1 MPFNKLGAGVAAA
14 ALMMGVAH
22 AETLR
27 DAFART
33 YTGNPTLTA
42 ERARLR
48 GTDEGVAIA
57 RAEGLPQIGAD
68 VGFTQQFGNTTAGA
82 GGSLGGGT
90 GRVVTVGPSLTM
102 PLFSGGKVRNGIKA
116 ADARVN
122 AGRADLRTVEG
133 DVFTDVVGAYMD
145 VLRDEAIVALNQGNV
160 KVLETNLQASKDRFS
175 VGDLTRTDVAQ
186 SEARLAVAHSDLA
199 NAMGKLTGSRENYRR
214 LVGVFPDKLDQPPVL
229 PALPATPEDSVD
241 IALANNPAL
250 ASIAAQRKA
259 ASYDVGVARAGR
271 LPQVSAIAGTSYNN
285 YLGTANK
292 FFGLGSAIPVEN
304 SFTTS
309 QIGVTARIP
318 LYQGGGV
325 AARVRQAR
333 AAESQTIEQSVE
345 VERQVVANTRAAY
358 ASYVAANETIAS
370 SESAVAANRLAL
382 EGVRAE
388 NTVGTRDVLDVLNA
402 EQELLNSEVTLVT
415 AQRDAYVAGFAL
427 LNAMGRV
434 NASEL
439 GLDGGA
445 LYDPTVNYK
454 QMRSSLSDWRDGP
467 APKPVATPTTGG
479 NTSAVTPP
487 AN

>member
-1 MPFNKLGAGVAAA
+1 MAIGKLGAGLAAGVLLAGA
-14 ALMMGVAH
+14 AQ

-27 DAFART
+27 DSFARA
-33 YTGNPTLTA
+33 YTGNPTLNA

-57 RAEGLPQIGAD
+57 RSEGLPQIGANASI
-68 VGFTQQFGNTTAGA
+68 TKQFG
-82 GGSLGGGT
+82 SSISGT
-90 GRVVTVGPSLTM
+90 GGRVASVGPSLSM
-102 PLFSGGKVRNGIKA
+102 PLFSGGRVRNGVRA
-116 ADARVN
+116 ADARVD

-133 DVFTDVVGAYMD
+133 NVFTDVVGAYMD
-145 VLRDEAIVALNQGNV
+145 VLRDEAIVSLNQNNV
-160 KVLETNLQASKDRFS
+160 KVLETNLQASKDRFA

-186 SEARLAVAHSDLA
+186 SEARLAGAHSQLA
-199 NAMGKLTGSRENYRR
+199 AAMGKLTSSRENYRR
-214 LVGVFPDKLDQPPVL
+214 LVGTFPDKLDQPPAL
-229 PALPATPEDSVD
+229 PALPPSPEDSVD

-259 ASYDVGVARAGR
+259 ARYDVGVERAAR
-271 LPQVSAIAGTSYNN
+271 LPRVAGVASTNYTN
-285 YLGTANK
+285 YLGSAHQMFNVPSSVPFANAYT
-292 FFGLGSAIPVEN
+292 S
-304 SFTTS
+304 S
-309 QIGVTARIP
+309 QIGLSATIP

-325 AARVRQAR
+325 AARVRQAQ

-345 VERQVVANTRAAY
+345 IERQVVADTRAAF
-358 ASYVAANETIAS
+358 ASYVAATETITS
-370 SESAVAANRLAL
+370 SESATSANRLAL

-388 NTVGTRDVLDVLNA
+388 NSVGTRDVLDVLNA

-434 NASEL
+434 NAGEL

-454 QMRSSLSDWRDGP
+454 RMRSSYSDWRDGP
-467 APKPVATPTTGG
+467 EPKPVSPPTVGG
-479 NTSAVTPP
+479 TTSPVTPR